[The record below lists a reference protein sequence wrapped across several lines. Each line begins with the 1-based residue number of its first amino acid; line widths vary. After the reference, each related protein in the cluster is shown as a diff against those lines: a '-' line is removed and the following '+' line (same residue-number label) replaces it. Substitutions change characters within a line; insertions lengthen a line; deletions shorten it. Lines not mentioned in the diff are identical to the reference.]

1 MGRIKDIWNGED
13 RSFVRFAVIVTA
25 SFLILAGFIL
35 PNSLWR
41 WAKSGAELRRQN
53 QQIEALKADIARMD
67 EQIRKLS
74 DDRDSLERFAR
85 ENYGFAAPD
94 EDVYVLK

>member
-1 MGRIKDIWNGED
+1 M
-13 RSFVRFAVIVTA
+13 TA
-25 SFLILAGFIL
+25 AFLILAGFIL

-94 EDVYVLK
+94 EDVYVLQ

>member
-1 MGRIKDIWNGED
+1 MGKIKDIWNGED

-25 SFLILAGFIL
+25 AFLILAGFIL

>member
-1 MGRIKDIWNGED
+1 MLLVTPGRSQAIENIRRAAAEG
-13 RSFVRFAVIVTA
+13 RFNDKTEPFDPEW
-25 SFLILAGFIL
+25 S
-35 PNSLWR
+35 P
-41 WAKSGAELRRQN
+41 
-53 QQIEALKADIARMD
+53 EALKADIARMD

>member
-1 MGRIKDIWNGED
+1 MGKIKDIWNGED
-13 RSFVRFAVIVTA
+13 RSFVRFAVVVTA
-25 SFLILAGFIL
+25 IFLILAGFVL

-41 WAKSGAELRRQN
+41 WARSGAELRRQN

-74 DDRDSLERFAR
+74 DDKDSLERFAR

-94 EDVYVLK
+94 EDVYVVK